1 MLSSAKIEQWK
12 VQETLQMQH
21 TDLCADMCSRD
32 SPASPPLLHL
42 LGPLV
47 RPRAA
52 APDFAQMQPAF
63 VTSHTCCTVILPQ
76 TITHSYDA
84 RNPNNPLKSLNPK
97 SQSTNTHLAMAEG
110 HSILDARTT
119 GQNALCLGTCYC

>member
-1 MLSSAKIEQWK
+1 M
-12 VQETLQMQH
+12 ETLTMQH
-21 TDLCADMCSRD
+21 TDLCADMPSRD

-52 APDFAQMQPAF
+52 APDFAQMQPAS

-76 TITHSYDA
+76 TIHHCDA
-84 RNPNNPLKSLNPK
+84 RNLNSSLNSLN
-97 SQSTNTHLAMAEG
+97 SQFRITS
-110 HSILDARTT
+110 
-119 GQNALCLGTCYC
+119 